1 MKAIWHPLI
10 VFDNTDQKEVTRLG
24 MEWEWTTVVTV
35 TRNLTSNFY
44 RSQNVDGVDEAELF
58 EGADHKLTMEQ
69 MYTWE
74 FQCKYQLQ
82 RYPFDTQV

>member
-1 MKAIWHPLI
+1 MA
-10 VFDNTDQKEVTRLG
+10 
-24 MEWEWTTVVTV
+24 
-35 TRNLTSNFY
+35 RNLTNNFS
-44 RSQNVDGVDEAELF
+44 RSRVDQIDKAEIF

-82 RYPFDTQV
+82 KYPFDTQVIMN